1 MRRRDAFLISFG
13 NDRADN
19 VDGGNGRGFRLG
31 SEGEGCSMRKRL
43 LVVALLAAVTLM
55 FGLAGCGSGDTEGRE
70 AQEDV
75 EGLPAWADEAAVTAQ
90 ARDAIDLFVAGDY
103 EGLASLFGDPAPAAS
118 DFEKAARAAEDVGG
132 FESYGDVSFANYDGS
147 ADGMA
152 AIVVQQAH
160 CENDD
165 LVYSVGIAEDGR
177 LVGFR
182 LS

>member
-1 MRRRDAFLISFG
+1 
-13 NDRADN
+13 
-19 VDGGNGRGFRLG
+19 
-31 SEGEGCSMRKRL
+31 MRKRL
-43 LVVALLAAVTLM
+43 LIVALLAAVTLM
-55 FGLAGCGSGDTEGRE
+55 FGLAGCGSGDTEGREAQE

-132 FESYGDVSFANYDGS
+132 FESYGDVSFAHYDGG

-152 AIVVQQAH
+152 TTWSTPSASPRTAGSSDSASARCLVVEGAT
-160 CENDD
+160 
-165 LVYSVGIAEDGR
+165 L
-177 LVGFR
+177 
-182 LS
+182 

>member
-1 MRRRDAFLISFG
+1 MQL
-13 NDRADN
+13 
-19 VDGGNGRGFRLG
+19 GGCDGRGG
-31 SEGEGCSMRKRL
+31 S
-43 LVVALLAAVTLM
+43 
-55 FGLAGCGSGDTEGRE
+55 
-70 AQEDV
+70 
-75 EGLPAWADEAAVTAQ
+75 AWADEAAVTAQ

-103 EGLASLFGDPAPAAS
+103 DGLAALCGEPAPAAS

-132 FESYGDVSFANYDGS
+132 FESYGDVSFAHYDGG
-147 ADGMA
+147 ADGVA

-182 LS
+182 IS